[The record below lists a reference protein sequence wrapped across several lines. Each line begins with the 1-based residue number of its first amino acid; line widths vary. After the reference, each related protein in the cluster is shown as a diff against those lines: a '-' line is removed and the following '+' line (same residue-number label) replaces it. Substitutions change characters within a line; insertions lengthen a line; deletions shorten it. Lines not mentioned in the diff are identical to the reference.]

1 MGPSENIKERA
12 AIVFHGSKS
21 AGLQIRDGI
30 IVAAAIALGGVAPKP
45 WRVCAAEQTLC
56 GERPGP
62 NVFDEA
68 ARVAMANAEPLPQN
82 TFKVDLGKH
91 AVKRAL
97 TLATTA
103 RQLKPGVS
111 G

>member
-1 MGPSENIKERA
+1 MVQNQPGCRFGTASLLPPRSQLE
-12 AIVFHGSKS
+12 
-21 AGLQIRDGI
+21 GLHQNR
-30 IVAAAIALGGVAPKP
+30 GGFAPPK
-45 WRVCAAEQTLC
+45 C

-103 RQLKPGVS
+103 RQLRPGDS